1 LPPSNG
7 HQAAR
12 FGGPPTVLFELLR
25 RRAMPAAVGG
35 CAASVS
41 ALADLRAPDGFMPES
56 VHPRPR
62 SRVMVQLLAAISAIA
77 AALLIAPSAHAEEI
91 FTGQATA
98 AHATDSTW
106 ISAPAQRAAVCI
118 VDTGNDVSPDT
129 SNVLDRLSTDGGDGA
144 DRHSDHHGTI
154 MGMIASAPYNGFG
167 MVGAA
172 PSINV
177 VSVRASS
184 DGATFSGL
192 DLGIAIQKCISYRNV
207 YNIKVISMSLGGA
220 MVASLDAG
228 AMANVQTN
236 VDTARYYG
244 LNVVA
249 AAGNHPGAVDWPAAY
264 GPVLAVGAANSNG
277 ARCSFAASGPE
288 LDLWASGC
296 PVDAARPDGTA
307 VWASGSSESTA
318 FVAGVLTQ
326 LRGLRPDLTVDGAE
340 QLLIANTRAT
350 AAGPSLDVDAAF
362 RAAGLGAQLNA
373 GHAAI
378 PALGPQ
384 PSTQETTSS
393 TTTTVAAP
401 SPAADVP
408 APRPGVVTQP
418 VAVAARPRAR
428 LSKPVVRSVRYR
440 RGLLTFTFKNKPKG
454 VQARVQIFARKK
466 GRAFPTLTRSLHVTG
481 DRLRTRVS
489 GTLSQVSITYRDPTG
504 VRGTSASLSLHP
516 RK

>member
-1 LPPSNG
+1 
-7 HQAAR
+7 
-12 FGGPPTVLFELLR
+12 
-25 RRAMPAAVGG
+25 
-35 CAASVS
+35 
-41 ALADLRAPDGFMPES
+41 
-56 VHPRPR
+56 
-62 SRVMVQLLAAISAIA
+62 
-77 AALLIAPSAHAEEI
+77 

-106 ISAPAQRAAVCI
+106 IPAPAQRAAVCV

-129 SNVLDRLSTDGGDGA
+129 VNVLDRLSVDGGDGA
-144 DRHSDHHGTI
+144 DRNSDHHGTL
-154 MGMIASAPYNGFG
+154 MAMIASAPYNGFG

-177 VSVRASS
+177 VSVRASR
-184 DGATFSGL
+184 DGSGFGGI
-192 DLGIAIQKCISYRNV
+192 DLGLAIQKCISYRTA

-220 MVASLDAG
+220 MIASLDAG
-228 AMANVQTN
+228 AMATVQNN
-236 VDTARYYG
+236 VDNARYYG

-249 AAGNHPGAVDWPAAY
+249 AAGNHQGAVDWPAAY
-264 GPVLAVGAANSNG
+264 GPVLAIGAADNNG

-340 QLLIANTRAT
+340 QLLIQHTRGT
-350 AAGPSLDVDAAF
+350 GAGPSLDVDAAF
-362 RAAGLGAQLNA
+362 RAAGLGDQLAA
-373 GHAAI
+373 GHATI
-378 PALGPQ
+378 PVLGTQ
-384 PSTQETTSS
+384 PSTQETSPNTTANDAGPRPVSPVPA
-393 TTTTVAAP
+393 TTT
-401 SPAADVP
+401 
-408 APRPGVVTQP
+408 PGLVTQP
-418 VAVAARPRAR
+418 VVVAALPRAR

-440 RGLLTFTFKNKPKG
+440 GGLLTFSFKNKPKG

-466 GRAFPTLTRSLHVTG
+466 GRVFPTLTRSLHVTG
-481 DRLRTRVS
+481 DRLRARVS
-489 GTLSQVSITYRDPTG
+489 GTLSEVSIIYRDPTG
-504 VRGTSASLSLHP
+504 VRGTSALLSLHP

>member
-1 LPPSNG
+1 MPPSND

-35 CAASVS
+35 CAAAAMV
-41 ALADLRAPDGFMPES
+41 LARPRAADGRMPHA
-56 VHPRPR
+56 VHPRPCG
-62 SRVMVQLLAAISAIA
+62 RVVVQLLAAISAIVL
-77 AALLIAPSAHAEEI
+77 ALLIAPSAHAEEI

-106 ISAPAQRAAVCI
+106 IPAPAQRAAVCV

-129 SNVLDRLSTDGGDGA
+129 VNVLDRLSVDSGDGA
-144 DRHSDHHGTI
+144 DRNSDHHGTL
-154 MGMIASAPYNGFG
+154 MAMIASAPYNGFG

-177 VSVRASS
+177 VSVRASRE
-184 DGATFSGL
+184 GASFGGT
-192 DLGIAIQKCISYRNV
+192 DLGLAIQKCITNRNI

-220 MVASLDAG
+220 MIANLDAA
-228 AMANVQTN
+228 AMALVQNNVAN
-236 VDTARYYG
+236 ARRAG

-249 AAGNHPGAVDWPAAY
+249 AAGNHPGAIDWPAAY
-264 GPVLAVGAANSNG
+264 GPVLAVGAADNTG

-326 LRGLRPDLTVDGAE
+326 LRGLRPDLTVDAAE
-340 QLLIANTRAT
+340 QLLTQNTRAT
-350 AAGPSLDVDAAF
+350 DAGPSLDVDAAL
-362 RAAGLGAQLNA
+362 RAAGLGAELTA

-378 PALGPQ
+378 PVLGTQ
-384 PSTQETTSS
+384 PSTQEATSN
-393 TTTTVAAP
+393 TTTTVTAPAAP
-401 SPAADVP
+401 DVP
-408 APRPGVVTQP
+408 VTTTPAVVPKP
-418 VAVAARPRAR
+418 VAVAARPPAR
-428 LSKPVVRSVRYR
+428 LSKPAVSSVRYR

-454 VQARVQIFARKK
+454 IQARVEIFARQK
-466 GRAFPTLTRSLHVTG
+466 GRAFPTLTRNLRVTG

-489 GTLSQVSITYRDPTG
+489 GTLSEVSITYRDPTG
-504 VRGTSASLSLHP
+504 VRGTSALLSLHP